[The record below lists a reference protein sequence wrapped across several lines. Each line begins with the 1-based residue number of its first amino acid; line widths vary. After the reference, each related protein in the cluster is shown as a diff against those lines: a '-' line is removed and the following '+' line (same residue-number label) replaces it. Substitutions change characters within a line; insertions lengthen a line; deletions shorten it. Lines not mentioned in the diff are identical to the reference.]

1 MNSTNIPVQSYHALE
16 FHPIPP
22 EQSHDYEYAL
32 NEICTILAAEM
43 NPAKSRAII
52 FINNRLKC
60 EAYADKLNQQF
71 QEAGQRNF
79 QVGFYHAGMKPEA
92 RQETEEEF
100 REGKKVVILA
110 TKAFGMG
117 IDVPNIHFAFHLQ
130 PPDSLEDYLQEI
142 GRAGRN
148 EQKRQDAGL
157 RDDKV
162 RCILFYSEESFAK
175 ARSQMQRN
183 RLHWSDIEA
192 MRVAIAD
199 YQTQFANRSNSLI
212 IPADLITESDSLKDK
227 TNPETTQRM
236 LLHWLEKLERIE
248 LGDRVVSHVDLS
260 LGVATQ
266 STHSSLGERIR
277 HWGGTTEKW
286 VSLSLLDIQRCLNLN
301 SFSDVF
307 RELFR
312 LHQQEIICWHRHLRI
327 KMTKFGQTEMA
338 SDKDQ
343 LWLNVYQFLLEL
355 IGEWRQKSL
364 KEISQSDIE
373 KRFTQKASELFPRS
387 TDESPTP
394 EERRFLKSWTPM
406 VRLLNKLDS
415 IKMSTRLER
424 DIIYDIRI
432 QSNALYK
439 ELDQI
444 DKICRQILPL
454 INQEHTQQK
463 TINLGD
469 LMKTAAID
477 NLDRLKAALYWLR
490 SLGYIAYQQ
499 DFLPTSLSVKIQ
511 KRFTEAVLEEDVNQS
526 DSQIQ
531 EDFNNYFLLK
541 EWRLNAL
548 ATLTEVPASHQGDFI
563 KDYFACKTIAEIKDL
578 ILNQL
583 SGNSRL
589 GQQLRQDA
597 FKKAIAE
604 LNKEQKEIVEAC
616 PRNSLIVIAGPGTG
630 KTKTLLLCVAY
641 LIVEQR
647 ENPADLLVL
656 AYNAAVVAE
665 LRSRLSRLLRDLG
678 YASAYGSLPIYTFH
692 GYVRRTLANQWD
704 ENCSLEDYP
713 AKYLE
718 ITQTNKSLIRPD
730 SRDAPHYIFIDEYQD
745 ITQDRYEMLRR
756 IKSDNTKLIAIG
768 DDDQSIYGYERKNRK
783 ESKSSVFYFEQFEQE
798 FYVHKKSLFI
808 NYRALSPLL
817 QVTEAYI
824 KNNCHRLRKN
834 QLKSGRSDEETLT
847 GEVKLEKANN
857 AHLQKI
863 LEAINELLKRPHLYS
878 LAVLFRTNPELY
890 RILGYIRDRF
900 CKITYIR
907 VQGGRERF
915 ADLREVAVLLDQ
927 LKQKP
932 EQKIGSFTEGFKRYI
947 EKLTQKCLEPYQG
960 IWSESSYELLV
971 KAAFSFEESYSP
983 DTPISEFIEQIED
996 IRHLSE
1002 LTWFSKQ
1009 YQQQNQPGK
1018 PEIILSTIHKI
1029 KGLEFDA
1036 VLIPAADC
1044 SQDIFAKEE
1053 IEEERR
1059 VRYVG
1064 MTRARDYL
1072 HLIEGEREERLAAG
1086 ETIKAKENGQLGLK
1100 FDSGDSYVPDNEVMF
1115 TLFNFANDNYARFNT
1130 RRELTNGNGQGLQNL
1145 IFQKIGENDPLEL
1158 IWETGRDQSYY
1169 HLYHP
1174 ILRTKIGRVTQK
1186 NSTDIGKRFPNQ
1198 NCLQGI
1204 RVTSI
1209 SRFRVPKEGERG
1221 SQFNSKL
1228 CQSVLDQGYYYIV
1241 NCAGYLRSEDDF

>member
-22 EQSHDYEYAL
+22 EQSHDYKYAL

-43 NPAKSRAII
+43 NPATSRAII

-60 EAYADKLNQQF
+60 EEYADKLNQQF

-79 QVGFYHAGMKPEA
+79 RVGFYHAGMKPEA

-100 REGKKVVILA
+100 REGTKVVILA

-148 EQKRQDAGL
+148 EQKRQDAEL

-162 RCILFYSEESFAK
+162 RCILFYSKESFAK

-236 LLHWLEKLERIE
+236 LLHWLEKLGRIE

-260 LGVATQ
+260 LGVANL

-277 HWGGTTEKW
+277 DRGGTTEKW
-286 VSLSLLDIQRCLNLN
+286 VSLSLLDIQTCLNLN
-301 SFSDVF
+301 SFSEVF
-307 RELFR
+307 QELFR
-312 LHQQEIICWHRHLRI
+312 LHQQGIICWHRHFRI

-338 SDKDQ
+338 SDKDK
-343 LWLNVYQFLLEL
+343 LWLNVYQFLLQL

-364 KEISQSDIE
+364 NVKISQSDIE

-387 TDESPTP
+387 NESPTP

-406 VRLLNKLDS
+406 VRLLNKLDG
-415 IKMSTRLER
+415 IKISTRLER
-424 DIIYDIRI
+424 GIIYDIRI
-432 QSNALYK
+432 QSND
-439 ELDQI
+439 LDKKLDRIQ
-444 DKICRQILPL
+444 KICQQILPL
-454 INQEHTQQK
+454 IKQGHEQQK

-469 LMKTAAID
+469 LMQAAAID
-477 NLDRLKAALYWLR
+477 NPDRLKAALYWIR

-511 KRFTEAVLEEDVNQS
+511 KRFTEAVLEENINQS

-548 ATLTEVPASHQGDFI
+548 ATLTEVPESHQREFI
-563 KDYFACKTIAEIKDL
+563 KDYFACKNIAEIQDL

-597 FKKAIAE
+597 FEKAIAE

-641 LIVEQR
+641 LIVKQW
-647 ENPADLLVL
+647 ENPADILVL

-692 GYVRRTLANQWD
+692 GYVRRTLGNQLD
-704 ENCSLEDYP
+704 ENCSLENYP

-745 ITQDRYEMLRR
+745 ITQERYEMLRR

-768 DDDQSIYGYERKNRK
+768 DDDQSIYGYERKNGK
-783 ESKSSVFYFEQFEQE
+783 ESKSSVSYFKRFEQE
-798 FYVHKKSLFI
+798 FDAHKKSLFI

-817 QVTEAYI
+817 DVTEAYI
-824 KNNCHRLRKN
+824 SRNCHRLRQN
-834 QLKSGRSDEETLT
+834 QLQSGRRDEETLT

-863 LEAINELLKRPHLYS
+863 LEAIDELLKRPHLCS

-890 RILGYIRDRF
+890 RILGDIRDRF
-900 CKITYIR
+900 GKRTYIR

-927 LKQKP
+927 LKQNP
-932 EQKIGSFTEGFKRYI
+932 EQKIGSFAVNI
-947 EKLTQKCLEPYQG
+947 EERTQECLKPYQG
-960 IWSESSYELLV
+960 VWSKSSYEFLE
-971 KAAFSFEESYSP
+971 KAALSFEESYSP

-1044 SQDIFAKEE
+1044 SKDISDKEE

-1059 VRYVG
+1059 VRYVA

-1072 HLIEGEREERLAAG
+1072 YLIEGEREERLAAG
-1086 ETIKAKENGQLGLK
+1086 QPIKAKENGQLGLK
-1100 FDSGDSYVPDNEVMF
+1100 FDSGDSYVTNNEVMF
-1115 TLFNFANDNYARFNT
+1115 TLFNFANDNYARFKT
-1130 RRELTNGNGQGLQNL
+1130 QRELTNGKGQGLQDL
-1145 IFQKIGENDPLEL
+1145 IFQQIGEGDPLEL
-1158 IWETGRDQSYY
+1158 IWDRGRNQSYY
-1169 HLYHP
+1169 HLFHP
-1174 ILRTKIGRVTQK
+1174 ILRTKIGRVTPE
-1186 NSTDIGKRFPNQ
+1186 NSTYIRQWFPNQ
-1198 NCLQGI
+1198 NGLQLQGI

-1209 SRFRVPKEGERG
+1209 SRFRVPKEGENG
-1221 SQFNSKL
+1221 FKFNQNL
-1228 CQSVLDQGYYYIV
+1228 CQSVLAQGYYYIV